1 MCLFFMTQFQVS
13 LAHLLATCLSPPWS
27 CIRSVSRAAS
37 DQNNKPISSFWK
49 AKLQQNSCEGLSS
62 WECSPTLSKSQ
73 LTRPAHPQPARRRKE
88 AASLSRAPPAVRMT
102 QISVR
107 GAHSFTSA
115 LSRMLRQRSD
125 LCSVQKQICMLP
137 LRLNSAQLSA
147 SCARSVCLI
156 RLSVRRDAT
165 VGEEEGG
172 DSDVGPLLVL
182 PVSSLI
188 VHRLHPLETPKYA
201 HVSWV
206 LAPGRCS

>member
-1 MCLFFMTQFQVS
+1 MDTFRSVLKKEEHMCLFFMTQFQVS

-107 GAHSFTSA
+107 GAHSFTSRSAGCSGSA
-115 LSRMLRQRSD
+115 LISAVCRNKSA
-125 LCSVQKQICMLP
+125 CSH
-137 LRLNSAQLSA
+137 SA
-147 SCARSVCLI
+147 
-156 RLSVRRDAT
+156 
-165 VGEEEGG
+165 
-172 DSDVGPLLVL
+172 
-182 PVSSLI
+182 
-188 VHRLHPLETPKYA
+188 
-201 HVSWV
+201 
-206 LAPGRCS
+206 

>member
-27 CIRSVSRAAS
+27 CIRS
-37 DQNNKPISSFWK
+37 
-49 AKLQQNSCEGLSS
+49 
-62 WECSPTLSKSQ
+62 

-165 VGEEEGG
+165 VGEEERG